1 MASVGGHYHHT
12 APSDIVWMRHLGA
25 ILHRLAGCSSITD
38 MLAALHVLISIMGLI
53 LIIFLNL
60 LAVFMVL
67 LQLPGTWMMLL
78 CTGLW
83 AWWYWDEQAIGIW
96 TLASLLVLAIIGEVV
111 ETFAGVV
118 TSRQAKSSKRSM
130 LLGLVGGIG
139 GAILGTTMI
148 PVPLFGTLI
157 GACIGA
163 GLGAMLGDHWA
174 GRNWKEVKTAGKA
187 AAKGRLW
194 GTVGKVIIA
203 VIMFIIATTAMIF

>member
-1 MASVGGHYHHT
+1 
-12 APSDIVWMRHLGA
+12 
-25 ILHRLAGCSSITD
+25 

-187 AAKGRLW
+187 AANRADTAARHRSLLAKRRVSTRASAGSPSRRGRSAVPARIRA
-194 GTVGKVIIA
+194 TIA
-203 VIMFIIATTAMIF
+203 ATKSSLSSR